1 MMDDKYA
8 FRNLRSST
16 GMTQVEFSKHMHIPV
31 STYAKWEQGI
41 SSPPGYVFGMMKKL
55 LQMEGKIKDEQ
66 HNI

>member
-1 MMDDKYA
+1 MSRKYE

-16 GMTQVEFSKHMHIPV
+16 GMTQDEFSKHMHIPV

-55 LQMEGKIKDEQ
+55 LQVEGKIQNE
-66 HNI
+66 